1 MYFLLATICALIAI
15 GILIMQKKPALEYHK
30 PIIDT
35 DRWIEHW
42 ESIFQ
47 NSLRKI
53 LRFAVIHLVGW
64 YRFIIH
70 DITIHKTMKK
80 KVRELLYEHH
90 REQKVKTTRLSI
102 RKSDDN

>member
-1 MYFLLATICALIAI
+1 MYFLLATICALI
-15 GILIMQKKPALEYHK
+15 GIIILLSRVKPNKEYHI

-35 DRWIEHW
+35 DRWIDHW
-42 ESIFQ
+42 EITFQ

-53 LRFAVIHLVGW
+53 LRFVVIHLVGW
-64 YRFIIH
+64 YRFVIH

-90 REQKVKTTRLSI
+90 REQKVKSTRLSI
-102 RKSDDN
+102 RKDDN